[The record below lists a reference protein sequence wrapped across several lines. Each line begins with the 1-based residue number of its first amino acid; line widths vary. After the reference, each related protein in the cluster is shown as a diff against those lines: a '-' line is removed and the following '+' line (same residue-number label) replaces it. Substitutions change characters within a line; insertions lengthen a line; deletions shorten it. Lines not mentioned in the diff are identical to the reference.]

1 VEIKNALFQI
11 AKYDAQ
17 DGDYLGVC
25 LNSKGEPWT
34 YPTLEAAQRAAASF
48 NSLGFAD
55 TRYEACASHH
65 PADARKP
72 TQQTPARRARKSQ
85 T

>member
-11 AKYDAQ
+11 ARYDAQ

-55 TRYEACASHH
+55 TRFKPVNITSPTALSKK
-65 PADARKP
+65 PRKF
-72 TQQTPARRARKSQ
+72 R
-85 T
+85 